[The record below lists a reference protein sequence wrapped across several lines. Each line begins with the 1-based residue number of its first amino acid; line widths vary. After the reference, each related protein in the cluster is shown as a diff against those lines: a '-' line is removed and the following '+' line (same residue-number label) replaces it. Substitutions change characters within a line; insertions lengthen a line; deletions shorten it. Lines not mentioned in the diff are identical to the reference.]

1 MPPQTFTHNLT
12 IHASPE
18 KIYEYLID
26 PLRISKHID
35 RTQKCEIIA
44 GSGKGKGTVSRWTWD
59 DSTGKIVTWEE
70 EIIEA
75 IPNKKMQFQYRT
87 FRNIIGTYELTPVA
101 NGTEITFTET
111 HDYEGIDTVIS
122 QRDVEYALI
131 SLKKT
136 IESL

>member
-1 MPPQTFTHNLT
+1 MPPQTFAHTLT

-44 GSGKGKGTVSRWTWD
+44 GPGKGKGTVSRWTWD

-87 FRNIIGTYELTPVA
+87 FRNIIGTHELTPVA
-101 NGTEITFTET
+101 NGTEIIFTET
-111 HDYEGIDTVIS
+111 HDYEGIDPVIS